1 MFKFHVRYIYIT
13 GGIYIYMNVCSL
25 CDEPYYAH
33 GLCGK
38 HYRIKNREKRNKTT
52 REWKQNNLAHTRE
65 RDNRYYQTNK
75 EIIKIKNKI
84 IYDNNI
90 EKFRKYRREQARRLR
105 ALNPEKYK
113 KAVNK
118 YKRKNAEK
126 ILVQQKEYV
135 KKTGVTKF
143 ALKTWS
149 TVIKTLDNNMCKLCD
164 SKKYLNSH
172 HIMPMQYYPELALD
186 VNNGITL
193 CEECHHKLH
202 GFAIY

>member
-1 MFKFHVRYIYIT
+1 M
-13 GGIYIYMNVCSL
+13 
-25 CDEPYYAH
+25 DECLNHDIEWTKSYTWILQWYE
-33 GLCGK
+33 
-38 HYRIKNREKRNKTT
+38 IK
-52 REWKQNNLAHTRE
+52 KQ
-65 RDNRYYQTNK
+65 
-75 EIIKIKNKI
+75 I
-84 IYDNNI
+84 
-90 EKFRKYRREQARRLR
+90 
-105 ALNPEKYK
+105 YK